1 MPYFLI
7 QDGIKI
13 FFFFS
18 IFIFFPRF
26 LIGNMEKCTFL
37 VLRFIRYVIPKIV
50 SCSSTLSELKGSFI
64 MLNKHDRPAE
74 SQTKMLWQMKKNYFS
89 SSACSGSRGRFIIQ
103 EKWIFFFFYILKVVG
118 GFIRNFLP
126 TLILASPFTE
136 EEKIFNFFYN
146 LRVEGEFH

>member
-74 SQTKMLWQMKKNYFS
+74 SQTDALTD
-89 SSACSGSRGRFIIQ
+89 
-103 EKWIFFFFYILKVVG
+103 V
-118 GFIRNFLP
+118 
-126 TLILASPFTE
+126 E
-136 EEKIFNFFYN
+136 EELFVFFCM
-146 LRVEGEFH
+146 LRMEGEYH